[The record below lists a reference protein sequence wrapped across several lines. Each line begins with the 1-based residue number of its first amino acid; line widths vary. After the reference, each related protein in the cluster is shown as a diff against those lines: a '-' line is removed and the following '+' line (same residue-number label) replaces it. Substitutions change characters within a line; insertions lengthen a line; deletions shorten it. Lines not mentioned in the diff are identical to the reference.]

1 MNKVNVTVSFG
12 DDKLDALTYF
22 MKKDNID
29 PQKALQGELE
39 KLYEKYIP
47 AEMREYLE
55 SRSAARDR
63 AKRPRPAP
71 AKVRAEGEQAKTDE
85 ADGGYLIRTDAA
97 ANGT

>member
-22 MKKDNID
+22 MKKDNTD

-71 AKVRAEGEQAKTDE
+71 AKIKAEGEQAKTDE
-85 ADGGYLIRTDAA
+85 AAVSA
-97 ANGT
+97 QNA

>member
-22 MKKDNID
+22 MKKDNTD
-29 PQKALQGELE
+29 PQKALQAELE

-63 AKRPRPAP
+63 SKRPSRPAP
-71 AKVRAEGEQAKTDE
+71 AKVKPECGKVVE
-85 ADGGYLIRTDAA
+85 DAA
-97 ANGT
+97 LPQGNGGEI

>member
-22 MKKDNID
+22 MKKDNTD
-29 PQKALQGELE
+29 PQKALQCELE
-39 KLYEKYIP
+39 RLYEKYIP

-63 AKRPRPAP
+63 TKRSSRPSP
-71 AKVRAEGEQAKTDE
+71 AKQKQEQVTSE
-85 ADGGYLIRTDAA
+85 ASVSAQEV
-97 ANGT
+97 

>member
-22 MKKDNID
+22 MKKDNTD
-29 PQKALQGELE
+29 PQKALQAELE

-63 AKRPRPAP
+63 AKRPSRPSP
-71 AKVRAEGEQAKTDE
+71 AKQKPEVREDTGEIPE
-85 ADGGYLIRTDAA
+85 PRRPEVL
-97 ANGT
+97 